1 MKPQVI
7 FLSWLPASGKST
19 YAKELCAKHP
29 NFIRINKDDIRAM
42 MVSEFSKPREDIV
55 LAMRDQ
61 AIVSAVEKGFGVVID
76 DTNFEPKHKER
87 VLTLIKHRK
96 STEFVEKFFDVP
108 LSVCLERNRTRP
120 NPVPDQV
127 IIDMAKRYN
136 VGKEIPDFEKV
147 EMDPTLKMAI
157 IVDIDGTVAHMGD
170 RLAYDWSK
178 VSEDTPHGDILEL
191 VNVLGNTYNIIFV
204 SWRDSVCYEDTEKW
218 LNKHV
223 KHVYSLRMRAIGDNR
238 KDSVVKYEILQEI
251 IKEYYIPFVF
261 DDRDQV
267 VKMWREAWL
276 RCLQVASGNF

>member
-7 FLSWLPASGKST
+7 FLSLLPASGKST

-87 VLTLIKHRK
+87 VLELIKHRK
-96 STEFVEKFFDVP
+96 ATEFVEKFFDVP

-136 VGKEIPDFEKV
+136 VGKEIPEFDRV
-147 EMDPTLKMAI
+147 VQDTTNTSAI
-157 IVDIDGTVAHMGD
+157 IVDIDGTIAEMHD
-170 RLAYDWSK
+170 RGPFDWSK
-178 VSEDTPHGDILEL
+178 VWSDTPHTDIICL
-191 VNVLGNTYNIIFV
+191 VKLLATEHRVLFV
-204 SWRDSVCYEDTEKW
+204 SWRDEVCREETQAW
-218 LNKHV
+218 LDRQWLTGKL
-223 KHVYSLRMRAIGDNR
+223 YMRKESDSR
-238 KDSVVKYEILQEI
+238 KDSHIKYEILQSLIENYCI
-251 IKEYYIPFVF
+251 VYVI

-267 VKMWREAWL
+267 VKMWREAGL
-276 RCLQVASGNF
+276 RCLQVAPGNF

>member
-42 MVSEFSKPREDIV
+42 MVSDFSKPREDIV

-87 VLTLIKHRK
+87 VLELIKHRK

-108 LSVCLERNRTRP
+108 LSVCLQRNRTRP

-147 EMDPTLKMAI
+147 EQDDMNLPAI
-157 IVDIDGTVAHMGD
+157 IVDIDGTIAHMGD
-170 RLAYDWSK
+170 RGPFDWSK
-178 VSEDTPHGDILEL
+178 VWEDNPHTDIMYL
-191 VNVLGNTYNIIFV
+191 VKLLAQNHRVLFV
-204 SWRDSVCYEDTEKW
+204 SWRDGICRKETQLWLDKHW
-218 LNKHV
+218 LNGEL
-223 KHVYSLRMRAIGDNR
+223 YMRNDGDNR
-238 KDSVVKYEILQEI
+238 KDSHIKYEIL
-251 IKEYYIPFVF
+251 KELIANYYIAYVI

-267 VKMWREAWL
+267 VKMWREAGL
-276 RCLQVASGNF
+276 RCLQVAPGNF